1 MIDISKTIPNPAGH
15 NRSYF
20 ATQKESFR
28 KDVEHAFGVLQ
39 DCFSIFRYPSQTLDQ
54 MWEVRISC
62 VAIYNMIMESE
73 RNVALMF
80 DDLYKC
86 HETLVEPH
94 QGLLTEFL
102 NLAPFIRN
110 LMTTLVIGNKKMI

>member
-1 MIDISKTIPNPAGH
+1 
-15 NRSYF
+15 
-20 ATQKESFR
+20 
-28 KDVEHAFGVLQ
+28 
-39 DCFSIFRYPSQTLDQ
+39 

-62 VAIYNMIMESE
+62 VAMCNMIVESE
-73 RNVALMF
+73 RDVALMF

-86 HETLVEPH
+86 HGTLVEPH

-110 LMTTLVIGNKKMI
+110 LMTTVVIGNKKMI